1 LGFWSTPLSF
11 PAGTDSLF
19 FVLPK
24 KSKQKKGAPEMAK
37 DSLNFCDRA
46 GKEANSLRSDKPP
59 SFIRPLTQIQGAI
72 KGSTSKEK
80 GQPIARLAF
89 VVWLVPRWC
98 GFWLLSFDFPAL
110 DGALNFC
117 CREEKGRETV

>member
-1 LGFWSTPLSF
+1 MFFCCWCIPISY
-11 PAGTDSLF
+11 PAGHDSLF

-37 DSLNFCDRA
+37 DSLNFRKRAEA
-46 GKEANSLRSDKPP
+46 GKTRFAQTVPHL
-59 SFIRPLTQIQGAI
+59 RPLTKIQGAI
-72 KGSTSKEK
+72 KRSTSKEK

-89 VVWLVPRWC
+89 VVWACALMV
-98 GFWLLSFDFPAL
+98 WLLSFDFPAL